1 MAKVLVIEDNPQ
13 NLMLAQLV
21 LEKAG
26 HTVLSAVDGAQGLE
40 LARQVRPD
48 LVVLDIQMPGLD
60 GLSVTRLLKQS
71 PLTEGV
77 KVLALT
83 ALAMKGDRERILAA
97 GCDDYVAKPFSH
109 IDLIDRISRLLG

>member
-26 HTVLSAVDGAQGLE
+26 HTVLSAVDGTQGLE

-48 LVVLDIQMPGLD
+48 LVVLDILD
-60 GLSVTRLLKQS
+60 SVWLPCR
-71 PLTEGV
+71 
-77 KVLALT
+77 
-83 ALAMKGDRERILAA
+83 DRAPEDGASIH
-97 GCDDYVAKPFSH
+97 S
-109 IDLIDRISRLLG
+109 